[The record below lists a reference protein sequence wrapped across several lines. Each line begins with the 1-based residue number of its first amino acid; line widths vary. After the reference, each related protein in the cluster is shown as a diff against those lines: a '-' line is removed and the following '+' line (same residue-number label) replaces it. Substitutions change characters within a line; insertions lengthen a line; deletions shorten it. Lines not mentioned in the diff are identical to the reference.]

1 MHLLLEYEPRQLRIS
16 PRIAMH
22 TRVLGVHGGVWRVRD
37 AWMCVRN
44 AITVHTKRGAIGI
57 IAPSLMCD
65 KNS

>member
-37 AWMCVRN
+37 A
-44 AITVHTKRGAIGI
+44 VHTKRGAIGI